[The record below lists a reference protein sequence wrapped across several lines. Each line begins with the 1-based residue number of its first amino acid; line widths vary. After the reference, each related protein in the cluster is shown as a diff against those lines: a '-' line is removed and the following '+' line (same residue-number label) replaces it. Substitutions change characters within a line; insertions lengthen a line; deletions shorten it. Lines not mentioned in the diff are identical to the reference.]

1 MELIPI
7 LSLIIL
13 VSTISTFILAVGAYV
28 LYKVREAR
36 GRAQKAKPP
45 ETIPAELVEPT
56 PALTEPRI
64 TKTTEKTVFTE
75 EKIPSMVTAET
86 GRPTLFRGSRERETG
101 ATRSTFFTQPATSY
115 TEERAARRSET
126 ADSERYSGKRKFMRY
141 TGEVEEKKEERKNK
155 EDNLQWR

>member
-45 ETIPAELVEPT
+45 ETIPADLVEPT

-64 TKTTEKTVFTE
+64 SKTKEKTLFTE
-75 EKIPSMVTAET
+75 ERAATMATSD
-86 GRPTLFRGSRERETG
+86 GRPTLFGGTRDRETS
-101 ATRSTFFTQPATSY
+101 ATRATFFTQPATSY
-115 TEERAARRSET
+115 TEERPVRRNET
-126 ADSERYSGKRKFMRY
+126 AESERFTGRRKFQRY
-141 TGEVEEKKEERKNK
+141 TSEIEEKKEERKNK